1 MNESKRKFW
10 VKVMAIVLAALM
22 AGGTLFSAIIF
33 LITG

>member
-1 MNESKRKFW
+1 MGDKKRKLW
-10 VKVMAIVLAALM
+10 IKVMAIGLAALM